1 MEEEDAKVHFKLPKF
16 ESMKMRKAL
25 ILFIYPQE
33 KADRE
38 FREKQEAMKRADEER
53 VAKNREK
60 RLKKKNKKKT
70 KSKTS
75 STTTANGTASSK
87 SKAEASDSDSSD
99 EDDEEGSSRKK
110 LKLLS
115 GAPGVV
121 FRGAD
126 EREQDN
132 DQPREE
138 EIKVKRIEESL
149 KQQPAASEQNSE
161 GAAVQPQG
169 LVIVDED

>member
-1 MEEEDAKVHFKLPKF
+1 MQRCVSGFQTVTGMEMEKVTDTVYFL
-16 ESMKMRKAL
+16 
-25 ILFIYPQE
+25 QE

-38 FREKQEAMKRADEER
+38 FRERQEAMKRADEER

-70 KSKTS
+70 KSKS
-75 STTTANGTASSK
+75 SSAATANGAASSK
-87 SKAEASDSDSSD
+87 SKAEAEASDSDSSD
-99 EDDEEGSSRKK
+99 EDDEEGPSRKK
-110 LKLLS
+110 LKLKS

-126 EREQDN
+126 EREQDD

-149 KQQPAASEQNSE
+149 KQQPSASEQNSD

>member
-1 MEEEDAKVHFKLPKF
+1 
-16 ESMKMRKAL
+16 MKK
-25 ILFIYPQE
+25 
-33 KADRE
+33 
-38 FREKQEAMKRADEER
+38 ADEER

-70 KSKTS
+70 KSKST
-75 STTTANGTASSK
+75 STTNGADSK
-87 SKAEASDSDSSD
+87 RKKAGEETSDSDSSD
-99 EDDEEGSSRKK
+99 DNDEDGSSRKK
-110 LKLLS
+110 LKLRS

-126 EREQDN
+126 EREQDD

-138 EIKVKRIEESL
+138 EIKVRRIEESL
-149 KQQPAASEQNSE
+149 KQEPSSDQNAEAAS
-161 GAAVQPQG
+161 AVQPQG

>member
-1 MEEEDAKVHFKLPKF
+1 MSSL
-16 ESMKMRKAL
+16 
-25 ILFIYPQE
+25 QE

-38 FREKQEAMKRADEER
+38 FRERQEALKRADEER

-70 KSKTS
+70 KGSKPAAT
-75 STTTANGTASSK
+75 NGTTGSSSK
-87 SKAEASDSDSSD
+87 NAKKSEGAGSEDSSDSSD
-99 EDDEEGSSRKK
+99 EEDEEGEPSRKK
-110 LKLLS
+110 LKLRS

-126 EREQDN
+126 EREQDD

-138 EIKVKRIEESL
+138 EIKVKRIEEAL
-149 KQQPAASEQNSE
+149 KNPPASEQNTDST
-161 GAAVQPQG
+161 AAQPQG